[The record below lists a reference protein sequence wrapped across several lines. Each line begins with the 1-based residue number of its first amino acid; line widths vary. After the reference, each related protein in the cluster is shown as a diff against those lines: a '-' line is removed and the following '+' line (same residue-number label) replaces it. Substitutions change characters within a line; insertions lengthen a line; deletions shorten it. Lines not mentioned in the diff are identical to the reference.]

1 MNGLLIRYCKVIHCT
16 ISNIYFEIMSLF
28 ERDVFDGQIRLGE
41 KVLSCAHFAWAI
53 LITLRD
59 CHKVVIDLIFAE
71 HLKSA
76 THGEC
81 VLDEGC
87 WPLDLCVIAAKARV
101 LWSSL
106 FENPLLSCPCRKDI
120 NGPLL
125 ADHHSDFNFCC
136 LQVHC
141 KCLRTS
147 AAVSLVLCAQRG
159 PRNQ

>member
-1 MNGLLIRYCKVIHCT
+1 
-16 ISNIYFEIMSLF
+16 MSLF

-87 WPLDLCVIAAKARV
+87 WPLDLCYRSK
-101 LWSSL
+101 
-106 FENPLLSCPCRKDI
+106 N
-120 NGPLL
+120 
-125 ADHHSDFNFCC
+125 
-136 LQVHC
+136 
-141 KCLRTS
+141 TS
-147 AAVSLVLCAQRG
+147 ALVKSL
-159 PRNQ
+159 